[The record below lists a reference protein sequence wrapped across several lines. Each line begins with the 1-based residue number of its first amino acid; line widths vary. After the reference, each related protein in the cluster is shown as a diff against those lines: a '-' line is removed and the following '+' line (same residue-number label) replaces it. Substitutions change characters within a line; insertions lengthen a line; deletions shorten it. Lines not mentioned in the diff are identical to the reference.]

1 MNNTITVD
9 VTSAVKDFYPGLTN
23 EQAMYISEVITH
35 RYDYASIYDEIYE
48 QIESI
53 AYRKGIEL
61 EGKDGVTEVNNVPH
75 LNVIQGGKL
84 WLRHYLP
91 HQWNTL
97 VTLIVIH
104 EQERMASKFAALS
117 VENGPQYITSVGHN

>member
-9 VTSAVKDFYPGLTN
+9 VTSAVKDFYPGLTH

-61 EGKDGVTEVNNVPH
+61 EGKDGVNESEDKTLLGTSDGAFYYKNGDNVVELFQPH
-75 LNVIQGGKL
+75 VDPYGG
-84 WLRHYLP
+84 H
-91 HQWNTL
+91 
-97 VTLIVIH
+97 
-104 EQERMASKFAALS
+104 
-117 VENGPQYITSVGHN
+117 